1 VDPAR
6 QAKKPRQGEEAI
18 SAKVFVGNMSFKTTK
33 EELTELLSQ
42 VGTIVD
48 VHIPTDRESGRPR
61 GFAFVRFSTDDEAAE
76 AIKRFNGFEFAGRRL
91 NINQAE
97 DRPRRTDGAG
107 PPPRREGGP
116 PRDAGGGRDRPMDDA
131 RPPRS
136 FAAPPPPE
144 PPDPVRD
151 DFEYRRSPDEED
163 DSGGRPRPKGSRR
176 GLRARKRSL

>member
-1 VDPAR
+1 
-6 QAKKPRQGEEAI
+6 
-18 SAKVFVGNMSFKTTK
+18 MSFKTTK

-97 DRPRRTDGAG
+97 DRPRRPDGA

-116 PRDAGGGRDRPMDDA
+116 PREMGRDRPMDDG
-131 RPPRS
+131 RPRS
-136 FAAPPPPE
+136 FAPAPPPPE
-144 PPDPVRD
+144 APDPVRD
-151 DFEYRRSPDEED
+151 DFEFQRRSADDEDE
-163 DSGGRPRPKGSRR
+163 GGRSPRGKGSRR